1 MHDSDQ
7 LSLRIPNLVV
17 QPPKRALPRVAVV
30 VLHKPREETLRSQ
43 ALLMPALEKEAPLI
57 AVDRRFHEE
66 DISQDRM
73 WSDLHRGGCSC
84 RS

>member
-1 MHDSDQ
+1 
-7 LSLRIPNLVV
+7 
-17 QPPKRALPRVAVV
+17 
-30 VLHKPREETLRSQ
+30 
-43 ALLMPALEKEAPLI
+43 
-57 AVDRRFHEE
+57 VDRRFHEE